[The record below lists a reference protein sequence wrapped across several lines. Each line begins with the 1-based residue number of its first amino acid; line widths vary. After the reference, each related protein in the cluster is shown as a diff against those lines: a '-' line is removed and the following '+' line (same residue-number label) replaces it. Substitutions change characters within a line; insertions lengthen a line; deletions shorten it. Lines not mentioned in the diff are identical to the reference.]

1 MSAGMSAEQVR
12 ADPMRGMRSIMTTV
26 GPDGLLGC
34 QPLSVS
40 EALVS
45 MQALVQQGAM
55 QQAIAVGARA
65 AVPLSLSSQDL
76 TMGALLSE
84 GAEGQV
90 YAGTF
95 QAQAVAVK
103 KLRLQVRLQI
113 SGTGGASQ

>member
-1 MSAGMSAEQVR
+1 MSAEQVR

-65 AVPLSLSSQDL
+65 AVPLSLSSEDL
-76 TMGALLSE
+76 TLGALLSE